1 MSPQHRIVIIGG
13 YGNTGRRVARLL
25 APRADV
31 QLVLA
36 GRDEA
41 KARAAAAALETTAA
55 HPVVAA
61 AADARRATERRAL
74 FAGAS
79 LVLAASSTIESA
91 ADIARDAVAAG
102 ADAYDTNLSA
112 AGKLSA
118 LRAMAPEVE
127 RAGRTVITDGG
138 FHPGLPGVM
147 VRQAASL
154 VPGLTDARVGG
165 SFNIDWRSLQFSEAS
180 ITEFVDELSLMD
192 PSSFADGRWIRSWSA
207 MRAFDFGGS
216 IGVRQCVPWA
226 MEEVRELPAAISTLR
241 NAGFFVGGF
250 SPIIDYLV
258 MPAAFV
264 ALKVAPSQRARIG
277 RAFLG
282 ALRRWTPQG
291 SWAVLLLEAAGGAP
305 RREITIRVSHDD
317 GYDLT
322 AFPIVACVEQLL
334 DGARRPGVFTQAAFV
349 EPRALLR
356 RLEVLGVTVETNVRT
371 SVERQ

>member
-1 MSPQHRIVIIGG
+1 MSSPHRIVILGG
-13 YGNTGRRVARLL
+13 YGNTGRRVARWL
-25 APRADV
+25 APRTDV

-41 KARAAAAALETTAA
+41 KAREAAAALASRAA
-55 HPVVAA
+55 HPVLAA
-61 AADARRATERRAL
+61 RTDAHRAEERRIL

-79 LVLAASSTIESA
+79 QVLAASSTIESA
-91 ADIARDAVAAG
+91 AEIARDAVTAG

-112 AGKLSA
+112 PAKIAA

-147 VRQAASL
+147 VRLAESM

-192 PSSFADGRWIRSWSA
+192 PSSFVEGRWVRRWSA
-207 MRAFDFGGS
+207 MRAFDFGGA
-216 IGVRQCVPWA
+216 IGTRQCVPWA
-226 MEEVRELPAAISTLR
+226 MEEVRELPSAIPTLR

-258 MPAAFV
+258 MPAAFA

-282 ALRRWTPQG
+282 ALRRWTPRG
-291 SWAVLLLEAAGGAP
+291 SWAVLQLEAAGGTP
-305 RREITIRVSHDD
+305 RRIVTMRVSHDD
-317 GYDLT
+317 VYDLT

-334 DGARRPGVFTQAAFV
+334 DSARRPGVYTQAAFV
-349 EPRALLR
+349 EPGAFMR
-356 RLEVLGVTVETNVRT
+356 RLEGLGVTVETTVST
-371 SVERQ
+371 SG